1 MSQQYPGLKLL
12 KSEAEKCLEDE
23 DVVVFLSLYVLLY
36 ADDIIVMAENESD
49 LQLALNAMQQYCNDW
64 KLVVNV
70 KKTKVVLFSKG
81 KVKKHIN
88 FMYMY
93 NGERVE
99 VVDNYTYLGITLNF
113 KSNYNLTI
121 KKPRAMFALL
131 QKKGHLQL
139 ENDTMLNLFV

>member
-23 DVVVFLSLYVLLY
+23 DVVIFFNLYVLLY
-36 ADDIIVMAENESD
+36 ADDTIVMAENESD

-70 KKTKVVLFSKG
+70 KKTKVVIFSKG

-88 FMYMY
+88 FMY
-93 NGERVE
+93 NGESVE
-99 VVDNYTYLGITLNF
+99 VVDNYTYLGITLNVNSVAVACGARLSCSVF
-113 KSNYNLTI
+113 MVYSVL
-121 KKPRAMFALL
+121 
-131 QKKGHLQL
+131 
-139 ENDTMLNLFV
+139 LFVSLVASAPI